1 MTNRMKPLCVR
12 GGDTYSA
19 KRSKAGYQLC
29 LSCGEDAAQTQR
41 KSWCIMT
48 PHKQGAMFFT
58 VDSAKELAKGINSKY
73 TPV

>member
-1 MTNRMKPLCVR
+1 
-12 GGDTYSA
+12 
-19 KRSKAGYQLC
+19 